1 MLEALRRRGLDDS
14 TDLELLHLESGLR
27 DQLETIMAA
36 HVAALR
42 GYPRAASWQE
52 IGVALGVTRQTA
64 QERYR
69 KAGGIRRPGG
79 QEAKYR

>member
-1 MLEALRRRGLDDS
+1 LRRRGLEDP
-14 TDLELLHLESGLR
+14 TDLELLHLEAGLS
-27 DQLETIMAA
+27 DQLDTIVAD
-36 HVAALR
+36 HVTALR

-52 IGVALGVTRQTA
+52 IGAALGVTRQTA